1 MNLKAY
7 DVYIKNRET
16 KIINRRYRMK
26 HIVVDL
32 EMNTIR
38 RKSEA
43 RKIWNMET
51 IEIGAVMLDDNLE
64 EIASFRTYVKPE
76 FNDCIERKI
85 TRLTGITDDM
95 VKNAPSFSEALKMFT
110 NWCLGTNDD
119 VTIYAWSESDYMQ
132 ISNEML
138 LKNYQVS
145 ENEKDLLLNEWS
157 DFQHEFDSHLGFQK
171 QVSLKMA
178 LDMAGVDFSGREHDA
193 LDDARN
199 TAELLNILRDTK
211 LFNLTL
217 RKIKEAMEPSKIN
230 NTMGELFDFL
240 AFACVG

>member
-1 MNLKAY
+1 
-7 DVYIKNRET
+7 
-16 KIINRRYRMK
+16 MK

-95 VKNAPSFSEALKMFT
+95 VKNAPSFSEALRMFT

-145 ENEKDLLLNEWS
+145 ENEKNLLLNEWS

-178 LDMAGVDFSGREHDA
+178 LDMAGVDFFGREHDA

-199 TAELLNILRDTK
+199 TAELLHIFRDRN
-211 LFNLTL
+211 LFDLTL
-217 RKIKEAMEPSKIN
+217 RKIKEYMEPSSAASS
-230 NTMGELFDFL
+230 MGELFDFSM
-240 AFACVG
+240 FACA

>member
-1 MNLKAY
+1 
-7 DVYIKNRET
+7 
-16 KIINRRYRMK
+16 MK

-38 RKSEA
+38 RKSEV
-43 RKIWNMET
+43 RKVWNMET

-85 TRLTGITDDM
+85 TKLTGITDDM
-95 VKNAPSFSEALKMFT
+95 VINAPCFSEALKMFT
-110 NWCLGTNDD
+110 NWCLWTNDD

-138 LKNYQVS
+138 LKKYQVS
-145 ENEKDLLLNEWS
+145 EGEKDLLLNEWS

-178 LDMAGVDFSGREHDA
+178 LDMAGVDFFGREHDA

-199 TAELLNILRDTK
+199 TAELLHIFRDIN
-211 LFNLTL
+211 LFDLTL
-217 RKIKEAMEPSKIN
+217 RKIKEYMEPSSAASS
-230 NTMGELFDFL
+230 MGELFDFSM
-240 AFACVG
+240 FACA

>member
-1 MNLKAY
+1 
-7 DVYIKNRET
+7 
-16 KIINRRYRMK
+16 MK

-64 EIASFRTYVKPE
+64 EIAAFRTYVKPE

-95 VKNAPSFSEALKMFT
+95 VKNAPSFNEALKMFT
-110 NWCLGTNDD
+110 NWCLGTGDD
-119 VTIYAWSESDYMQ
+119 VTIYAWSENDYEQ
-132 ISNEML
+132 ISKEML
-138 LKNYQVS
+138 LKKYQVS
-145 ENEKDLLLNEWS
+145 EREKSLLINEWS
-157 DFQHEFDSHLGFQK
+157 DFQHEFDSHLGFK
-171 QVSLKMA
+171 KCLSLETA
-178 LDMAGVDFSGREHDA
+178 LDMAGVEFKGREHDA

-199 TAELLNILRDTK
+199 TAELLHIFRDRN
-211 LFNLTL
+211 LFDLTL
-217 RKIKEAMEPSKIN
+217 RKIKEYMEPSSAASS
-230 NTMGELFDFL
+230 MGELFDFSM
-240 AFACVG
+240 FACA

>member
-1 MNLKAY
+1 
-7 DVYIKNRET
+7 
-16 KIINRRYRMK
+16 MK

-51 IEIGAVMLDDNLE
+51 IEIGAVMLDDDLE

-95 VKNAPSFSEALKMFT
+95 VKNAPYFSEALKMFT

-178 LDMAGVDFSGREHDA
+178 LDMAGVDFFGKEHDA

-199 TAELLNILRDTK
+199 TAELLHIFRDRN
-211 LFNLTL
+211 LFDLTL
-217 RKIKEAMEPSKIN
+217 RKIKEYMEPSSAASS
-230 NTMGELFDFL
+230 MGELFDFSM
-240 AFACVG
+240 FACA